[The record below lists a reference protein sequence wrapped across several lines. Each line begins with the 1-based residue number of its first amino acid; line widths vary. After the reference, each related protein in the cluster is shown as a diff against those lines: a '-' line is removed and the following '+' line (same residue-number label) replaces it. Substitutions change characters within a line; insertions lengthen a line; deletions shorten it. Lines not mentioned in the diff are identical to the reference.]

1 MDTNLKEFLELVQL
15 NPDLP
20 VIPLVDSDVVLGDY
34 YSSWIG
40 SICSSEIRE
49 YVMYECS
56 YSDGFSMFFRND
68 KERIIEDI
76 LNKNPEMS
84 GQEAEEKADNMD
96 WQEAII
102 LSIGLS

>member
-1 MDTNLKEFLELVQL
+1 METNLVEFLELVQQ

-40 SICSSEIRE
+40 SLCSSEIRE
-49 YVMYECS
+49 YIMYKCS
-56 YSDGFSMFFRND
+56 YSDGPSMFFRND
-68 KERIIEDI
+68 KERIVMDI
-76 LNKNPEMS
+76 LDKNPEIS
-84 GQEAEEKADNMD
+84 DHEAEEKADNMD

-102 LSIGLS
+102 LSIGLP